1 MMGDLVAQ
9 WYHMLYPSLSKI
21 VAMEWDAG
29 MLQVAQH
36 NHIQIRFGLVLFV
49 LSLRRFGMF
58 GIRFASNLD
67 FDAFMRESHALP
79 ASSTWRLTTSCL
91 RSSGLDL
98 WPCRWRQSKWSHPE
112 RSSTTKPHPFLEF
125 WNPFSIVFLF
135 SLYFPMILVCEMPS
149 PTVFG
154 LRHVYVTALDHLS
167 FNWSCDQGAYSDKEW

>member
-79 ASSTWRLTTSCL
+79 ASTTWRLTTSCL

-112 RSSTTKPHPFLEF
+112 RSSLQQNLIHS
-125 WNPFSIVFLF
+125 WNFGILF
-135 SLYFPMILVCEMPS
+135 SYFLYIFQWFWCVMVAKSNSLWAAAR
-149 PTVFG
+149 
-154 LRHVYVTALDHLS
+154 LRHGLGS
-167 FNWSCDQGAYSDKEW
+167 PEF

>member
-135 SLYFPMILVCEMPS
+135 SLYFPMILVCWNAKS
-149 PTVFG
+149 NSLWAAAR
-154 LRHVYVTALDHLS
+154 LRHGLGS
-167 FNWSCDQGAYSDKEW
+167 PEF

>member
-1 MMGDLVAQ
+1 
-9 WYHMLYPSLSKI
+9 
-21 VAMEWDAG
+21 MEWDAG

-112 RSSTTKPHPFLEF
+112 RSSLQQNLIHS
-125 WNPFSIVFLF
+125 WNFGILF
-135 SLYFPMILVCEMPS
+135 SYFLYIFQWFWCVKCQVQQSLGCGTFTSRPWITWVLTEV
-149 PTVFG
+149 
-154 LRHVYVTALDHLS
+154 VTKGHIVIR
-167 FNWSCDQGAYSDKEW
+167 NDKEYDLMIYILNENLNTMI